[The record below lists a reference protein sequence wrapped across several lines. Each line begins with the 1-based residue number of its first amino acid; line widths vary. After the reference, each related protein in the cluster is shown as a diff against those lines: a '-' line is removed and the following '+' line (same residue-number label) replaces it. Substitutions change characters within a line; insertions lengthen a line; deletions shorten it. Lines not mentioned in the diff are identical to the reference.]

1 MEAAMTNTNDYQAFK
16 DLLGDR
22 FTQSPSDR
30 ALHGRSESH
39 FPEMPPDAVAYVET
53 VEDVEQI
60 VQLCSAHNIPMIG
73 WGTGTSLEA
82 QAAAPHG
89 GISVDFSRMNKVLH
103 IDTENMLVTVQPGIT
118 REALDIELRH
128 TGLFFPVDPGANAS
142 IGGMAS
148 TRASG
153 TTTVR
158 YGTMRDNVKAL
169 QVVPAN
175 GRAIRTGSRAKKSSA
190 GYDLTS
196 LFVGAEGTLGLIT
209 ELTLKLHPRPE
220 AISAGIVAFPDMVN
234 AVDAVIAT
242 IQMALPMARIE
253 FVDPDAVRAF
263 NAYSGT
269 TIQERPQLLF
279 ELHGNDTSVDQ
290 DAETFRDI
298 CNEYGGEEFQWSS
311 KPDDRKTLWTMR
323 HNAHYAVLA
332 ANPGKRVIVTDICV
346 PIANLAQ
353 AIRET
358 RDDIAQSGL
367 NGPMLG
373 HVGDGNFHTLLLID
387 PEQHEQK
394 QIAQDVSDR
403 MAKRALDLG
412 GTCTGE
418 HGIGIGKKKFM
429 TREHGAAWE
438 MMGTL
443 KHALDPQNI
452 FNPGKLVPD
461 LSTTSHGQT

>member
-1 MEAAMTNTNDYQAFK
+1 MTNTSDYQTFK
-16 DLLGDR
+16 DLLSDR

-30 ALHGRSESH
+30 ALHGRSESY
-39 FPEMPPDAVAYVET
+39 FDEMPPDAVAYVET
-53 VEDVEQI
+53 VDEVEQI
-60 VQLCSAHNIPMIG
+60 VKLCTAQRIPMIG

-89 GISVDFSRMNKVLH
+89 GISIDFSRMNKVLN
-103 IDTENMLVTVQPGIT
+103 IDTANMLVTVQPGIT

-169 QVVPAN
+169 QVVPAS
-175 GRAIRTGSRAKKSSA
+175 GKAIRTGSRAKKSSA

-269 TIQERPQLLF
+269 DIQERPQLLF
-279 ELHGNDTSVDQ
+279 ELHGTETSVAQ

-298 CNEYGGEEFQWSS
+298 CDEYGGEEFQWSS
-311 KPDDRKTLWTMR
+311 KPDDRKILWTMR
-323 HNAHYAVLA
+323 HNAHYAILA
-332 ANPGKRVIVTDICV
+332 SQPGARALVTDICV

-367 NGPMLG
+367 RGPMLG

-387 PEQHEQK
+387 PDQPDHIG
-394 QIAQDVSDR
+394 IAQSLADR
-403 MAKRALDLG
+403 MAKRALALG

-418 HGIGIGKKKFM
+418 HGIGMGKQKFM
-429 TREHGAAWE
+429 DQEHGAAWD
-438 MMGTL
+438 MMGTI
-443 KHALDPQNI
+443 KTALDPNNL
-452 FNPGKLVPD
+452 FNPGKLVR
-461 LSTTSHGQT
+461 SR

>member
-1 MEAAMTNTNDYQAFK
+1 MTNTTNYQPFK

-39 FPEMPPDAVAYVET
+39 FDEMPPDGVAYVET
-53 VEDVEQI
+53 VAEVEAI
-60 VQLCSAHNIPMIG
+60 VELCSTHNIPVIG

-82 QAAAPHG
+82 QAAAPLG

-103 IDTENMLVTVQPGIT
+103 IDTDNMLVTVQPGIT

-169 QVVPAN
+169 QVVPAS
-175 GRAIRTGSRAKKSSA
+175 GRAMRTGSRAKKSSA

-220 AISAGIVAFPDMVN
+220 AVSAGIVAFPDMVN

-269 TIQERPQLLF
+269 SIQERPQLLF
-279 ELHGNDTSVDQ
+279 ELHGTEASVAQ

-298 CNEYGGEEFQWSS
+298 CDGFGGEEFQWSS

-323 HNAHYAVLA
+323 HNAHYAILA
-332 ANPGKRVIVTDICV
+332 SRPGSRAIVTDICV
-346 PIANLAQ
+346 PIAKLAQ

-358 RDDIAQSGL
+358 RDDITQSGIK
-367 NGPMLG
+367 GPMLG

-387 PEQHEQK
+387 PDQPREK
-394 QIAQDVSDR
+394 QIAQDLSDR
-403 MAKRALDLG
+403 MAHRALALG

-418 HGIGIGKKKFM
+418 HGIGLGKKKFM
-429 TREHGAAWE
+429 TAEHGDAWA
-438 MMGTL
+438 MMGMI
-443 KHALDPQNI
+443 KSALDPKNI
-452 FNPGKLVPD
+452 FNPGKLVP
-461 LSTTSHGQT
+461 

>member
-1 MEAAMTNTNDYQAFK
+1 MTKTIDFAAFK
-16 DLLGDR
+16 QLLGDR
-22 FTQSPSDR
+22 FTQSVSDR

-39 FPEMPPDAVAYVET
+39 FDEMPPDAVAYVET
-53 VEDVEQI
+53 VAEVEQI
-60 VQLCSAHNIPMIG
+60 VQMCTAQGIAIIG

-82 QAAAPHG
+82 QAAAPMG
-89 GISVDFSRMNKVLH
+89 GLCVDFSRMNKVLD
-103 IDTENMLVTVQPGIT
+103 IDTENMLVTVQPGVT
-118 REALDIELRH
+118 RQALDIELRH
-128 TGLFFPVDPGANAS
+128 SGLFFPVDPGANAS
-142 IGGMAS
+142 IGGMTS

-169 QVVPAN
+169 QVVPAS
-175 GRAIRTGSRAKKSSA
+175 GQAMRTGSRAKKSSA

-209 ELTLKLHPRPE
+209 EVTLKLYPRPE
-220 AISAGIVAFPDMVN
+220 AISAGIVAFPDMTN

-279 ELHGNDTSVDQ
+279 ELHGNDVSVAQ

-298 CNEYGGEEFQWSS
+298 CDSFGGEEFQWSS
-311 KPDDRKTLWTMR
+311 KAEDRTTLWTMR
-323 HNAHYAVLA
+323 HNAHYAILA
-332 ANPGKRVIVTDICV
+332 SRPGARAIVTDICV
-346 PIANLAQ
+346 PIAKLAQ

-367 NGPMLG
+367 RGPMLG

-387 PEQHEQK
+387 PEQPREK
-394 QIAQDVSDR
+394 QIAQDLSDR
-403 MAKRALDLG
+403 MAKRAIELG

-418 HGIGIGKKKFM
+418 HGIGLGKKKFM
-429 TREHGAAWE
+429 AQEHGAGWQ
-438 MMGTL
+438 MMATL
-443 KHALDPQNI
+443 KAALDPDNI
-452 FNPGKLVPD
+452 FNPGKLVP
-461 LSTTSHGQT
+461 